1 MSGARRG
8 RSEWLL
14 YLYAESPLHAGAADS
29 AGVVDLPIQREAGTG
44 YPVVWGQSLKGALRQ
59 AARDGGQDV
68 AWRDNDIASVF
79 GSQPPGG
86 ADAGSSQAGLLSVG
100 DAQLVALPVPT
111 LRHTFAWV
119 TSDLALS
126 RLARKHTLLPDG
138 LREALP
144 VPALAKDTGLAAH
157 EAWYG
162 QENQEVIGPMLVS
175 LGESTELAAW
185 AARLARDA
193 IGAGPGLEAFATKMR
208 ADLLAVGQDV
218 MPELNRECTEVTA
231 RVQLNDGQEDEAKRK
246 TVEHGP
252 FYSEYLPAETVL
264 AASLSLRPDG
274 LEELYAAELVQ
285 LLHGRLI
292 QVGGDETLGKGL
304 VWCRMVGPGV
314 TDDAPVP
321 APDAGTGAG
330 TGTAV
335 AS

>member
-1 MSGARRG
+1 MSRVRRG

-59 AARDGGQDV
+59 AARDGGWDDDV
-68 AWRDNDIASVF
+68 IVNVF

-86 ADAGSSQAGLLSVG
+86 ADAGSNQAGLLSVG

-126 RLARKHTLLPDG
+126 RLARKHTLLPEG

-144 VPALAKDTGLAAH
+144 VPPLAKDMGLAAH

-175 LGESTELAAW
+175 LGESAELAAW

-193 IGAGPGLEAFATKMR
+193 IGAGPGLEAFAAKMR

-231 RVQLNDGQEDEAKRK
+231 RVQLNNGLEDETKRK
-246 TVEHGP
+246 TVEYGP

-285 LLHGRLI
+285 LLHGSLI

-304 VWCRMVGPGV
+304 VWCRMVGPGAA
-314 TDDAPVP
+314 DDTP
-321 APDAGTGAG
+321 APAQDAGTEAG